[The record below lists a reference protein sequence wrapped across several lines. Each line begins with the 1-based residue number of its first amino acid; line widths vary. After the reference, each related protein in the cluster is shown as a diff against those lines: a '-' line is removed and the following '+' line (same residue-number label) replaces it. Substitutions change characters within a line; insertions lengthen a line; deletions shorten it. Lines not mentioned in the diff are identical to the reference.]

1 MKKALPSIIITL
13 ENYVEKKCPGL
24 AFNQDEVFRE
34 MLWRFQKRKKKRGKM
49 KAKSEQQKKKMLIQ
63 RNYHGV

>member
-34 MLWRFQKRKKKRGKM
+34 MLWRFQKRKKIRGEV
-49 KAKSEQQKKKMLIQ
+49 KAKSE
-63 RNYHGV
+63 